1 MKLAEKIAKEFEE
14 EFKNIKKTEL
24 SSGEATAMLCA
35 LEERKKIQV
44 EKQLKIDLE
53 EKDSI
58 YAKNFAENFNLE
70 NDEKERNERNNID
83 MAYAK
88 EINDEQYAA
97 ELLEIEERE
106 FQLRKI
112 RQNVDSAADEKVR
125 FSVFSFSIFFS

>member
-24 SSGEATAMLCA
+24 SAGEATAMLCA
-35 LEERKKIQV
+35 LEERKKIQL

>member
-24 SSGEATAMLCA
+24 SAGEATAMLCA
-35 LEERKKIQV
+35 LEERKKIQL

-70 NDEKERNERNNID
+70 NDEKEKNERNERKNID

-88 EINDEQYAA
+88 ELNDEQYAA
-97 ELLEIEERE
+97 EST
-106 FQLRKI
+106 F
-112 RQNVDSAADEKVR
+112 
-125 FSVFSFSIFFS
+125 